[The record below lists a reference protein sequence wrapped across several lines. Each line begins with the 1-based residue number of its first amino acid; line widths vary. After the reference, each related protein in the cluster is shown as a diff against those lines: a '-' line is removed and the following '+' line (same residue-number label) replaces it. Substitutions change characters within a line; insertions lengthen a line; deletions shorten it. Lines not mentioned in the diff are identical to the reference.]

1 MKSKI
6 LLLLLALLST
16 GLFAQ
21 QKEEAEK
28 LIDEGIVLHD
38 KGSYAQAISKY
49 DKALE
54 LDKDNL
60 SALTEKAYSLVS
72 FGNYEEAIKCC
83 DKAYKTHPG
92 EKELNLVYTIEGNA
106 FDAMNK
112 PEKSIKI
119 YDEGIKQFPDYHL
132 LYFNKG
138 VTLINL
144 RKTEEAIK
152 FFQQAVTLNPAH
164 AGSHN
169 AMARLLNLQKQNIP
183 SILAYCR
190 FLVIETGTPRA
201 KENLASLK
209 KLINGNAEKTG
220 DKSVTISLSPEML
233 DNVGK
238 KGKNKENNFS
248 TTDMILSMS
257 SALNFE
263 KENQDKPEV
272 KRFIAKLET
281 VCASLDETRKGNFGF
296 YWAYYAPYFIEMKKQ
311 NLVETFGYIAF
322 ASSDDEEVAAWLKA
336 NQTAT
341 DKFYEWSKG
350 FAWKGK

>member
-1 MKSKI
+1 MKGKI

-28 LIDEGIVLHD
+28 LVDEGIVLHD
-38 KGSYAQAISKY
+38 KGSYALAISKY

-60 SALTEKAYSLVS
+60 SALTEKAYSLLS
-72 FGNYEEAIKCC
+72 LGKYEESVQYCE
-83 DKAYKTHPG
+83 KAYETHPG
-92 EKELNLVYTIEGNA
+92 EKELNLVYTTNGNA

-112 PEKSIKI
+112 PEKSIKV
-119 YDEGIKQFPDYHL
+119 YDEGIKQFPDYYL

-138 VTLINL
+138 VTLINI

-152 FFQQAVTLNPAH
+152 CFQQAVTLNPVH
-164 AGSHN
+164 SGSHN
-169 AMARLLNLQKQNIP
+169 AMARLLQFQKQNIP

-190 FLVIETGTPRA
+190 FLAVESRTSRA

-263 KENQDKPEV
+263 KENEDKPEV
-272 KRFIAKLET
+272 KRFISKLET
-281 VCASLDETRKGNFGF
+281 VCASLDETRKDNYGF

-311 NLVETFGYIAF
+311 NLVETFAYIAF
-322 ASSDDEEVAAWLKA
+322 ASTEDQQVAAWLKA
-336 NQTAT
+336 NQAAT

-350 FAWKGK
+350 FVWKAK